1 MENLFIIFLL
11 AVSFLILAI
20 DIKKLYIPNTLNII
34 FFVGAVC
41 YRGIDI
47 YEIENGIIGA
57 GVYTL
62 PLLFFYGYGSDIARK
77 EIMGFGD
84 IKLMMGVGYILGYSN
99 FYTVYIYYLGA
110 FVIAAIFGIGYII
123 KKKAVKGEIPFSPF
137 ILISFYYIFFMGK
150 V

>member
-62 PLLFFYGYGSDIARK
+62 PLLFFMA
-77 EIMGFGD
+77 MGQ
-84 IKLMMGVGYILGYSN
+84 ILLEKRLWG
-99 FYTVYIYYLGA
+99 LGT
-110 FVIAAIFGIGYII
+110 
-123 KKKAVKGEIPFSPF
+123 
-137 ILISFYYIFFMGK
+137 
-150 V
+150 

>member
-47 YEIENGIIGA
+47 YEIE
-57 GVYTL
+57 Y
-62 PLLFFYGYGSDIARK
+62 
-77 EIMGFGD
+77 
-84 IKLMMGVGYILGYSN
+84 
-99 FYTVYIYYLGA
+99 
-110 FVIAAIFGIGYII
+110 
-123 KKKAVKGEIPFSPF
+123 
-137 ILISFYYIFFMGK
+137 
-150 V
+150 